1 VASALHST
9 ERHSG
14 RAELPLIDFD
24 GVSKT
29 YRTSSGE
36 EIRALDRVDLAI
48 AKGEFLAIVGPSG
61 CGKSTLIKILA
72 GLTGATSGTARVAGD
87 VSQGP
92 RPDIGI
98 VFQEATLLPWH
109 TILRNVL
116 VPADIAR
123 IPRAKVK
130 GRALEL
136 LELVGLKGFENRYP
150 NELSGG
156 MQQRVAICRALLR
169 DPSIMLMDEP
179 FGALDALTRDYMNM
193 ELLRIWQA
201 QQNTIVFVT
210 HSISESVLLSD
221 RVVVMSARPGRILD
235 EVEIELPRPRDL
247 RMVSSAPFGAHA
259 ERIRALLERSGWH
272 G

>member
-1 VASALHST
+1 
-9 ERHSG
+9 
-14 RAELPLIDFD
+14 
-24 GVSKT
+24 
-29 YRTSSGE
+29 
-36 EIRALDRVDLAI
+36 
-48 AKGEFLAIVGPSG
+48 
-61 CGKSTLIKILA
+61 
-72 GLTGATSGTARVAGD
+72 
-87 VSQGP
+87 
-92 RPDIGI
+92 
-98 VFQEATLLPWH
+98 
-109 TILRNVL
+109 
-116 VPADIAR
+116 
-123 IPRAKVK
+123 
-130 GRALEL
+130 
-136 LELVGLKGFENRYP
+136 
-150 NELSGG
+150 
-156 MQQRVAICRALLR
+156 
-169 DPSIMLMDEP
+169 MLMDEP